1 MDNDPQQNIKLIL
14 EKKRNN
20 GNYMF
25 KIKLIDSQLQLFIN
39 NSNIT
44 NINKY
49 IIYSL
54 NLVKIDNI
62 DNIDSIYDSID
73 NQKIDGK
80 LVINFI
86 GMIDN
91 NYPVVINLNLNNLIF
106 DLNKDKEIII
116 YNNSELLFDPIL
128 ERNIQEYLYN
138 DGQNYT
144 KLINCIN
151 NLSNN
156 FSVKIDLFN
165 ISGEFYKGVINL
177 KGTKFFFKNN
187 EIHNVELSKL
197 VIEIDN
203 NVKKEIDL
211 SEIPSIRYLF
221 NLIISELVDAS
232 VLFFIH
238 LYNNQNKLIQKDI
251 FIPIVDVLKNTTH
264 IEQQIY
270 LVDFKEYIKALHME
284 EVDRIEEEIDSDLT
298 AEEVRKAT
306 LEADNYRRKIAQLS
320 QAKVETRKRISDAL
334 PNDNLDEDLDN
345 TVTGIFDNIDNDRS
359 TLAFQMKEN
368 DYINQ
373 CPQIV
378 IEIYDRLQRYCS
390 SKKKQHWLAA
400 KYNEK
405 MDRLFIIPS
414 IIISTLSGVAAF
426 FASTEIPN
434 EQEQIWIGISVGIL
448 ASITTLLQSFSNAY
462 GFTAKME
469 AHQNSAEAYD
479 QIITDLRFEIINPHE
494 NCNYSEFIKSIEKRI
509 SEIKQRCKYII
520 PDWIEQQY
528 DDLKFNNINKAKQR
542 AIYSE
547 LIEIKAKKYL
557 ELKKME
563 TDITK
568 IDLSK
573 IGSELGI

>member
-1 MDNDPQQNIKLIL
+1 M
-14 EKKRNN
+14 
-20 GNYMF
+20 
-25 KIKLIDSQLQLFIN
+25 
-39 NSNIT
+39 
-44 NINKY
+44 
-49 IIYSL
+49 
-54 NLVKIDNI
+54 
-62 DNIDSIYDSID
+62 
-73 NQKIDGK
+73 
-80 LVINFI
+80 
-86 GMIDN
+86 
-91 NYPVVINLNLNNLIF
+91 
-106 DLNKDKEIII
+106 
-116 YNNSELLFDPIL
+116 LL
-128 ERNIQEYLYN
+128 IQEEVSLEP
-138 DGQNYT
+138 
-144 KLINCIN
+144 LPCL
-151 NLSNN
+151 LST
-156 FSVKIDLFN
+156 

-400 KYNEK
+400 KYNEE

-542 AIYSE
+542 ALYSE

-573 IGSELGI
+573 IGSDLGI

>member
-1 MDNDPQQNIKLIL
+1 MDNDPPQNIKLIL